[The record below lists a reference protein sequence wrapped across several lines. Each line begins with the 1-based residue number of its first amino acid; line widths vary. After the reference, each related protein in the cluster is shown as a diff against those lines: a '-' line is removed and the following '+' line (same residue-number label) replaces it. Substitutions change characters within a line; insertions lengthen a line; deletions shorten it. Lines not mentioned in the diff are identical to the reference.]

1 MRDVLALQHS
11 SFIMRVFDL
20 CLLLLTLTMTF
31 SLRSWRES
39 EEGLPAPLEK
49 SFLEKLW
56 MLSLTC
62 WLALRWRAEM
72 SRSISSVIL
81 ASLYIQIK
89 L

>member
-1 MRDVLALQHS
+1 MRDILALQHS
-11 SFIMRVFDL
+11 ALIMRVFDL
-20 CLLLLTLTMTF
+20 RLLLLTLTMTF

-39 EEGLPAPLEK
+39 EEGRPAPLEK

-72 SRSISSVIL
+72 SRSISSLIL

>member
-1 MRDVLALQHS
+1 
-11 SFIMRVFDL
+11 
-20 CLLLLTLTMTF
+20 LLTLTMTF

-72 SRSISSVIL
+72 SRSISSLIL